1 MLCSPH
7 TVFVVVCSPTN
18 GAVTLLSCVLH
29 GNNRLQQVTAQ
40 TIKTTVLTSQR
51 QDSSTDVHTIV
62 EHPNQEGD
70 TMTVQELLDL
80 GLKLSM
86 AEKFSQSLPCES

>member
-7 TVFVVVCSPTN
+7 MVVVVKCSPTN
-18 GAVTLLSCVLH
+18 GRHNIIDLVLH

-40 TIKTTVLTSQR
+40 TTKAAVFTSQR
-51 QDSSTDVHTIV
+51 QDPSSDAHTIV

-70 TMTVQELLDL
+70 TMTVQEALD
-80 GLKLSM
+80 
-86 AEKFSQSLPCES
+86 